1 MTNVTGFKVTNLW
14 SKKLWKITFLSSNL
28 LLSYKGKIMKNLLN
42 KSIKNVAITFG
53 ILGLITTQIFA
64 EGLFDSPSFFDTPSS
79 DSGNNSFY
87 KSDGS
92 LVIING
98 AKESGLIVKGT
109 DSGTEQEYYVIPK
122 DDGSKTFIYD
132 DELLVCDNNG
142 CY

>member
-1 MTNVTGFKVTNLW
+1 
-14 SKKLWKITFLSSNL
+14 
-28 LLSYKGKIMKNLLN
+28 MKNLLN
-42 KSIKNVAITFG
+42 KLLKNIAITFG
-53 ILGLITTQIFA
+53 ILGLMTTQISA
-64 EGLFDSPSFFDTPSS
+64 EGLFDGPGLFETPSPKS
-79 DSGNNSFY
+79 DSNSFY

-109 DSGTEQEYYVIPK
+109 DSGMEQEYYVIPK

-132 DELLVCDNNG
+132 SELLVCDNNG

>member
-1 MTNVTGFKVTNLW
+1 
-14 SKKLWKITFLSSNL
+14 
-28 LLSYKGKIMKNLLN
+28 MKNNTIKSLRN
-42 KSIKNVAITFG
+42 NSIKSLRNGAIISLILSGISFEIMADDLFG
-53 ILGLITTQIFA
+53 G
-64 EGLFDSPSFFDTPSS
+64 DSFFDTPSPKS
-79 DSGNNSFY
+79 DSNSFY

-92 LVIING
+92 LVIVNG

-109 DSGTEQEYYVIPK
+109 DNGMEQEYYVIPK